1 MMPNGDRFEAAYNK
15 IAALLRKKVRG
26 DRWLPFSSVVHEV
39 AENDATVRAIKDD
52 LLQYG
57 DLRNA
62 IVHDRG
68 KAPKVL
74 ADPRD
79 DVVTRIE
86 EIWDRLSRPRILRSL
101 PRPVPLQFFDASVLL
116 QEPLSYMRENDFSQA
131 IVFRNGKYVI
141 LSTEGNAHWL
151 ESKAKEDIIALSEVQ
166 LSDVLECEPKDTCV
180 YLRAND
186 SVDLA
191 REIFAND
198 IGKRVFSVLVS
209 ESGKAEGKPINI
221 VTPWDFI

>member
-15 IAALLRKKVRG
+15 IDALLRKKLRG
-26 DRWLPFSSVVHEV
+26 DRCLPFFSVVREV
-39 AENDATVRAIKDD
+39 AENDATVRPIKDD

-86 EIWDRLSRPRILRSL
+86 EIWDRLSRPRILR
-101 PRPVPLQFFDASVLL
+101 ASTN
-116 QEPLSYMRENDFSQA
+116 E
-131 IVFRNGKYVI
+131 
-141 LSTEGNAHWL
+141 T
-151 ESKAKEDIIALSEVQ
+151 
-166 LSDVLECEPKDTCV
+166 
-180 YLRAND
+180 
-186 SVDLA
+186 
-191 REIFAND
+191 
-198 IGKRVFSVLVS
+198 
-209 ESGKAEGKPINI
+209 PIWY
-221 VTPWDFI
+221 T